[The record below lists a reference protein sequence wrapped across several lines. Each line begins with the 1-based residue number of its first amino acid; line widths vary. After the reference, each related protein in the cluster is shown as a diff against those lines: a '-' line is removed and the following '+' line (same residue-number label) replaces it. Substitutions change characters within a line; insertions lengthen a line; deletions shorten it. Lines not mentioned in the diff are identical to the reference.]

1 MKSAKLGIR
10 KWLSFIVAGLIG
22 QLAWAIENNYL
33 NVYVFDCTQN
43 YDFIPLMTLLSAV
56 AATVTTL
63 LIGALS
69 DRLGKRKLFISCGY
83 IIWGLS
89 IVLFAFLDHRKPY
102 SFIHATAAQG
112 ALLCGTFVVILDCV
126 MTFFGSTANDAAF
139 NAFVTDNTE
148 TSNRGKVEAVL
159 SILPLVAMIAV
170 VLLQGML
177 VPQPDPH
184 VDKDW
189 LWFFVAFGGITTLS
203 GIILIFLLP
212 KDVKGPNK
220 EEPYFK
226 NIIYGF
232 RPKVI
237 KSNAELYLA
246 LLAFMI
252 FSIGIQVFMPYFMVY
267 VNAVLGYDL
276 VSTAGPILGVACVL
290 TVLFGFF
297 MDKIGKYRL
306 VFSAL
311 GATVI
316 GGIILFIF
324 NKELNYQIGII
335 IGGIVLMTGYLVS
348 TAVLGAKIRD
358 YTPEKETGLFQ
369 GVRMV
374 FVVLI
379 PMVTGPYIGK
389 GVSYIEGVPMINEY
403 GKEIMEPNKYIFLF
417 AIIIIALAV
426 IPLIFL
432 MKREKA
438 NKLKLEQQQVEVS
451 NEQTAE

>member
-1 MKSAKLGIR
+1 MNEGKLGIR

-33 NVYVFDCTQN
+33 NVYV
-43 YDFIPLMTLLSAV
+43 YDVSGKTIYITLMTVFSAV

-63 LIGALS
+63 FIGALS
-69 DRLGKRKLFISCGY
+69 DRIGKRKAFVSFGY

-89 IVLFAFLDHRKPY
+89 IVLFAFLDHRKSY
-102 SFIHATAAQG
+102 SFIQATGAQAAMLSG
-112 ALLCGTFVVILDCV
+112 VFIVILDCV

-148 TSNRGKVEAVL
+148 PSNRGKVESVL

-177 VPQPDPH
+177 VGEKKDPT
-184 VDKDW
+184 DELNW
-189 LWFFVAFGGITTLS
+189 LWFFVAFGGITTVS
-203 GIILIFLLP
+203 GIALVFLLP

-220 EEPYFK
+220 DETYFK
-226 NIIYGF
+226 NIIHGF
-232 RPKVI
+232 RPSVI
-237 KSNAELYLA
+237 KTRKELYLA

-267 VNAVLGYDL
+267 VQSVRNFEL

-290 TVLFGFF
+290 TVVLGFF
-297 MDKIGKYRL
+297 MEKIGKYKL
-306 VFSAL
+306 VFGSIAASVIGGL
-311 GATVI
+311 LLFFLFDQIGVII
-316 GGIILFIF
+316 GGII
-324 NKELNYQIGII
+324 
-335 IGGIVLMTGYLVS
+335 LMTGYLVS

-374 FVVLI
+374 FVVMI
-379 PMVTGPYIGK
+379 PMVTGPFIGQ
-389 GVSYIEGVPMINEY
+389 GVSYINGRQ
-403 GKEIMEPNKYIFLF
+403 EPNQYGEMSIVPNQYIFLF
-417 AIIIIALAV
+417 AIIIIALAI

-432 MKREKA
+432 MKREKQNLA
-438 NKLKLEQQQVEVS
+438 NAHE
-451 NEQTAE
+451 